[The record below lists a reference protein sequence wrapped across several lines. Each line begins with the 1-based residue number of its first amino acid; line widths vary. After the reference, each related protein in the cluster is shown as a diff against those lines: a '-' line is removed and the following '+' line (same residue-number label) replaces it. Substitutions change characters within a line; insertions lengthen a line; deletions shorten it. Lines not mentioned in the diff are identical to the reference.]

1 MKKGDDDDAL
11 FEVCV
16 CNKIIQL
23 FFRYLWENK
32 LSLLE
37 KPAANIPRWSIRMVG
52 GGWLCVKYLWIHEP
66 CLPDSSFTHRFP
78 APMGCL
84 TIEDNKTSERTI
96 QCDFIYYN

>member
-23 FFRYLWENK
+23 FSRYLWENK

-37 KPAANIPRWSIRMVG
+37 KLEA
-52 GGWLCVKYLWIHEP
+52 
-66 CLPDSSFTHRFP
+66 
-78 APMGCL
+78 
-84 TIEDNKTSERTI
+84 KT
-96 QCDFIYYN
+96 